1 MVINETKIIEILLK
15 SFNETMNDIK
25 IASTISEETGTILK
39 QHQIENEIDF
49 YIGYVIGMTKERF
62 LRYASDDLTKDECR
76 VAIPFAISQIFTK
89 IDIIRLKIKKEL
101 NL

>member
-15 SFNETMNDIK
+15 SFNETINDIK
-25 IASTISEETGTILK
+25 RVSTEFEGTGTILK

-62 LRYASDDLTKDECR
+62 FRYASDDLTKDECR
-76 VAIPFAISQIFTK
+76 TAIPFAISQIFTK
-89 IDIIRLKIKKEL
+89 IDIIRSRIRKEL